1 MKTNRKLVV
10 AFIVLAVLL
19 VFVLLYQ
26 NNQTIILRFHGFEK
40 DGTLAAYSDVDAN
53 GELMQIFVG
62 HSPDGDVQ
70 IGHMTRNK
78 LGLWKM
84 EIVSEPQDNSGHVV
98 YGWTTLLQ
106 ETWPPKFQFH
116 HLYSGTDAVAKIESI
131 DEYLADGI
139 TVEIFQ
145 PENAGFYWIHV
156 HNDGEA
162 DMNGLGI
169 YEILQS
175 AGYVEAE

>member
-1 MKTNRKLVV
+1 MKPNRKSVIAVIVLVV
-10 AFIVLAVLL
+10 LL
-19 VFVLLYQ
+19 SLVLLYL
-26 NNQTIILRFHGFEK
+26 NNQTIILRFHGFDK

-84 EIVSEPQDNSGHVV
+84 EIVSEPQDNSGRVV
-98 YGWTTLLQ
+98 YAWTTLLQ
-106 ETWPPKFQFH
+106 ESWPPTFQVH
-116 HLYSGTDAVAKIESI
+116 VLYAAANAVTRIKSI
-131 DEYLADGI
+131 DEYLPDGI
-139 TVEIFQ
+139 TAEIFQ
-145 PENAGFYWIHV
+145 PDDSGFFWIHIY
-156 HNDGEA
+156 NDGEA

-169 YEILQS
+169 HEILQS